1 MTWGAELAYAVGLM
15 ATDGNLSGDGRHLSF
30 VSRVLDLVETLRHC
44 LGLAAPARP
53 LRTQRGGILY
63 RVQWSSRTLYDWF
76 LAVGLMPAKSR
87 RLGALAVPDEFFVD
101 FFRGCIDGDGT
112 VLRYTDRYHVRKN
125 ADYVYERL
133 YVSLVTGS
141 HPFAEWIRARVSE
154 LIGVSGA
161 VHREAKAG
169 YHPLWRLRYAKAS
182 SIRILRCM

>member
-1 MTWGAELAYAVGLM
+1 
-15 ATDGNLSGDGRHLSF
+15 
-30 VSRVLDLVETLRHC
+30 
-44 LGLAAPARP
+44 
-53 LRTQRGGILY
+53 
-63 RVQWSSRTLYDWF
+63 
-76 LAVGLMPAKSR
+76 MPAKSR

-125 ADYVYERL
+125 ADYAYERL

-141 HPFAEWIRARVSE
+141 HPFAECIRARVSE

-169 YHPLWRLRYAKAS
+169 YHPL
-182 SIRILRCM
+182 